1 MRSGNP
7 IRFAS
12 ARSAESPTA
21 EEFEPEVT
29 GTPAASIRARARSL
43 PPISTDRLGDGPTPV
58 SPASVTA
65 RANSALSDRKP

>member
-12 ARSAESPTA
+12 ARRAESSTA
-21 EEFEPEVT
+21 EEFEPGVT

-43 PPISTDRLGDGPTPV
+43 PPISSIASGDGPTQV
-58 SPASVTA
+58 SPASATA